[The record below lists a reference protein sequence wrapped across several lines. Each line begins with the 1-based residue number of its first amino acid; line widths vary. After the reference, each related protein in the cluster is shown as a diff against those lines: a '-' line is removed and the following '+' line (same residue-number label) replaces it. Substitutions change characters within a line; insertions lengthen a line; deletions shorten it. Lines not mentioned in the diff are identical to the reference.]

1 MPALPRHD
9 RTLETDSA
17 PEDLV
22 VGGFDGLDL
31 EAVRTQRALNLMRV
45 GRWLRGQGARR
56 PTTVRV
62 INDRTL
68 MIDGRI
74 LSIDDYGSVRD
85 LSTARRCLGTPFA
98 SQASWGRRR

>member
-1 MPALPRHD
+1 MHALTRHD
-9 RTLETDSA
+9 RPLGMDST

-22 VGGFDGLDL
+22 GGGFDGLDL
-31 EAVRTQRALNLMRV
+31 DEVRTRRARNLMRA

-62 INDRTL
+62 VDDRTII
-68 MIDGRI
+68 IDGRI
-74 LSIDDYGSVRD
+74 LSIHDFGTVRD
-85 LSTARRCLGTPFA
+85 LSTARRCLGTPLA